1 MKYWYKMEQGDT
13 QIVPKIERAGRKIY
27 YKNVT
32 EILNIYYKYK
42 KKLKN
47 KYIQYIINTY
57 NEQER

>member
-1 MKYWYKMEQGDT
+1 MEQGDT